1 MRDDN
6 PVRCGIKEE
15 AFADCVTFMEMR
27 STFAIVLLA
36 SILTSCTGSS
46 DPASDHQ
53 SEWLNVLGRKKA
65 AGSPRATVSEK
76 QAYADALGAFV
87 GKHPTHDR
95 AREVYHRIQLDFAQE
110 LSSLG
115 RYQDSIRFYRAVLA
129 AQPQNQVAMQGM
141 RSALDHLAVSREKL
155 SALERGMSEKQ
166 VASLLGK
173 PMPGWK
179 LHTARRD
186 AEIDSWYYRKTDG
199 GIAGVYFRDGAV
211 FAADDNAQAQ
221 ISSLSGHQ
229 HAESP
234 TSSGR

>member
-1 MRDDN
+1 
-6 PVRCGIKEE
+6 
-15 AFADCVTFMEMR
+15 MR
-27 STFAIVLLA
+27 SSLAVALLVSLFTA
-36 SILTSCTGSS
+36 CSGSP
-46 DPASDHQ
+46 DPASSHQ

-65 AGSPRATVSEK
+65 AGAPQATVSQK

-129 AQPQNQVAMQGM
+129 AQPKNATALKGL
-141 RSALDHLAVSREKL
+141 SDALDHLAISREKL
-155 SALERGMSEKQ
+155 AALERGMTRKQ

-179 LHTARRD
+179 LHTQRRES
-186 AEIDSWYYRKTDG
+186 EIESWYYRKTDG

-211 FAADDNAQAQ
+211 FAADENAQAR
-221 ISSLSGHQ
+221 ISPLTG
-229 HAESP
+229 ARE
-234 TSSGR
+234 